1 MKKIGSFFGKH
12 KIIIIAGVLILTAV
26 IAGQRLLKKD
36 ETSNSTTVTTAK
48 AVKGNISS
56 SVEASGLIE
65 TANYLA
71 VTTSVN
77 GIVKKVY
84 VQEGD
89 TVTKGQKIMD
99 ITLNS
104 DGEESRASAY
114 SSYLSAKSSLER
126 AKSNLLTKES
136 ALMNAEK
143 SFEKE
148 KENNSYQTED
158 ERYFYKLA
166 ENAYLVA
173 KSDYELQ
180 KEEITQAEVALNK
193 ALLSYQAQSPTIVA
207 PDSGIIANI
216 LVVEGMDISNSLSER
231 TSTAVASV
239 RKEGTPIASLNIS
252 EVDINKVKVGQKV
265 TLTLNSIGDKQFTG
279 KVAGIDKIG
288 LTSSGVSNYP
298 VIVKFDENSDMVLPN
313 MGVDAEIITD
323 EKSGV
328 LIIPTSAIETT
339 NNEKNVTLVKGDA
352 TEKVKVETGISS
364 NKYTEI
370 TSGLSEGDMVQIKS
384 LPTEGFTT
392 SSGINNTNRNGG
404 MPGGMGEFMR

>member
-1 MKKIGSFFGKH
+1 MKKTENFFSKH
-12 KIIIIAGVLILTAV
+12 KVIIIAGVLILV
-26 IAGQRLLKKD
+26 VVVAGQKLLKKS
-36 ETSNSTTVTTAK
+36 ETSDSTTVTTAK
-48 AVKGNISS
+48 VVRGNISS
-56 SVEASGLIE
+56 SVEASGSIE

-89 TVTKGQKIMD
+89 TVIKGQKIMD

-114 SSYLSAKSSLER
+114 SAYLSAKSSLER
-126 AKSNLLTKES
+126 AKSGLLTKES

-143 SFEKE
+143 AFEKE

-158 ERYFYKLA
+158 ERDSYKLA

-173 KSDYELQ
+173 KSDYDLQ

-207 PDSGIIANI
+207 PDNGIIANI
-216 LVVEGMDISNSLSER
+216 LIVEGMDISNSLSER
-231 TSTAVASV
+231 TSTTVASI

-252 EVDINKVKVGQKV
+252 EVDINKIKVGQKV
-265 TLTLNSIGDKQFTG
+265 ILTLDSIGDKKFTG
-279 KVAGIDKIG
+279 KVVGIDKIG

-313 MGVDAEIITD
+313 MGVDAEIIID
-323 EKSGV
+323 EKSDV
-328 LIIPTSAIETT
+328 LMVPTSAIETK
-339 NNEKNVTLVKGDA
+339 NNEKSVTLVKGDA

-364 NKYTEI
+364 DKYTEI
-370 TSGLSEGDMVQIKS
+370 ISGLNEGDEVQIKS

-392 SSGINNTNRNGG
+392 SSGTSNTNRNSG
-404 MPGGMGEFMR
+404 MPGGMGGFMR